1 MKRGINI
8 GDHLELDF
16 DKSIPFENPVKE
28 WYYEEIKKLGFDHV
42 RLPVK
47 WSWWTDDEN
56 GFEIDEVFFNEV
68 EKTVQKLLDKD
79 LEVVLNVHHFREAMD
94 EPRKYS
100 KKLFAIWEQVAPRF
114 KDYSNKLIFEIM
126 NEPTWKTTPEEWNEV
141 QEEALAIIRKTNPT
155 RKVMVC
161 GIDYTG
167 LVALDN
173 LKIPNDN
180 NLIATFHFYD
190 PFEFTHQGAPWS
202 ATMKDSRG
210 THWYGTDDDKEF
222 IMARFI
228 AHAKNFQRRN
238 NNIEMNLGEF
248 GAYHKFNEMDE
259 VCNWTKCVRET
270 AEKLGYSWTYWE
282 FNRNFGIYTP
292 DGQPKQDLI
301 DALLKD

>member
-16 DKSIPFENPVKE
+16 KKDIPFVNPIE
-28 WYYEEIKKLGFDHV
+28 DWYYDEIKKLGFDHV

-56 GFEIDEVFFNEV
+56 GYKIDETFFSEV
-68 EKTVQKLLDKD
+68 EKTVQKFLDLG
-79 LEVVLNVHHFREAMD
+79 LEVILNVHHFREAMD
-94 EPRKYS
+94 EPRKHS
-100 KKLFAIWEQVAPRF
+100 GKLFAIWEQVAPRF
-114 KDYSNKLIFEIM
+114 KDYSDKLIFEIM
-126 NEPTWKTTPEEWNEV
+126 NEPTWRTTPEEWNEV
-141 QEEALAIIRKTNPT
+141 QEEALAVIRKSNPT
-155 RKVMVC
+155 RRVMVC

-173 LKIPNDN
+173 LKLPNDD

-190 PFEFTHQGAPWS
+190 PFDFTHQGAPWS

-210 THWYGTDDDKEF
+210 VHWHGTDDDKEF
-222 IMARFI
+222 VMARFI

-248 GAYHKFNEMDE
+248 GAFSRYNEMDE
-259 VCNWTKCVRET
+259 VVNWTKCVRQT
-270 AEKLGYSWTYWE
+270 AEKLGYSWSYWE
-282 FNRNFGIYTP
+282 FNRNFGIYTR
-292 DGQPKQDLI
+292 DGQPRQDLI